1 MSALYGRLSLLSR
14 LSRRSRYSFLLSLL
28 SRFSLLSRLSRCP
41 RFLCCFSCGLSSIV
55 SSPLSSRSLSSRSSS
70 SVSFT
75 SFFWRGFKRRS
86 STVYSRSS
94 FSSPLSMTTRTSC
107 LSTLTDLTSPMI
119 PSGVLTFSPTDG
131 ILLFR
136 YSYVSCSY
144 LRQHISLPHTP
155 DILVGLSERFCSFA
169 ILMETGT
176 KSAI

>member
-28 SRFSLLSRLSRCP
+28 SRLSRRP
-41 RFLCCFSCGLSSIV
+41 RFLCGFSCGSSSIV

-94 FSSPLSMTTRTSC
+94 FSSPLSITTRTSC

-144 LRQHISLPHTP
+144 LRQHMSLPHTP
-155 DILVGLSERFCSFA
+155 DILVGLRERFCSFA